1 MNIYKVSYTY
11 SQQLTSVALDM
22 LEKGDLKTVVDSIFS
37 LEDGLMAFERLAE
50 GKANGK
56 VVIKCQ

>member
-1 MNIYKVSYTY
+1 MEMY
-11 SQQLTSVALDM
+11 
-22 LEKGDLKTVVDSIFS
+22 EKGDLKIIVDSVHD
-37 LEDGLMAFERLAE
+37 LEHALDAFERLSN